1 MVDVILVNTRQKDFK
16 QGIYSLGNSRKNQPL
31 DLVLIAA
38 VLEEQKLK
46 VKIVDANLLQI
57 SHQRVAQEI
66 EADKPKMV
74 IINTAAID
82 RWECPLPTI
91 KQPQLLAAAIKNAYP
106 KTLLITIG
114 PHGTVSPEWVLNNLK
129 ATDILVRG
137 EPEITVKDIATNI
150 PLKKILGI
158 SYRVKGKIF
167 HNPDRPYLEDLNS
180 LPIPAYHLLPMKLYG
195 PLSDHFNGENLKGA
209 THPFSILL
217 TSRGCP
223 GLCTFCFKKM
233 YQDKK
238 TFRARSAAKVVEEI
252 ALLHQ
257 KFDVK
262 AVYIQDLSFC
272 IDNQRVIDICNLII
286 AKKIKISWGCEAR
299 FDNITSQMAQT
310 MTKAGCAFINF
321 GLESG
326 SQNIINLCR
335 KNIPIP
341 VAEKAIAACQKTGIA
356 VGVFKLL
363 GLPGET
369 RQTFIQTLEF
379 IVRNKLPIP
388 YPFPINLP
396 TPYPGTEL
404 HRQAELQ
411 FKTKISWEDAP
422 KYAGRVGTDFFEKV
436 SLPEIQ
442 RLTYQHKLKQLGKS
456 PNRHYLKLLFLEKL
470 GKFFAQ

>member
-1 MVDVILVNTRQKDFK
+1 MIDAVLVNTRQKNFN

-31 DLVLIAA
+31 DLALIAA

-46 VKIVDANLLQI
+46 VRIIDANLLQI
-57 SHQRVAQEI
+57 SHQRIAHEIAQN
-66 EADKPKMV
+66 KPRLV
-74 IINTAAID
+74 IINTASID

-91 KQPQLLAAAIKNAYP
+91 KQPQLLAAALKNTYP
-106 KTLLITIG
+106 KALLIVIG
-114 PHGTVSPEWVLNNLK
+114 PHGTVSPEWVLTK
-129 ATDILVRG
+129 CPDIDILVRG
-137 EPEITVKDIATNI
+137 EPEMTIKDIAANI

-158 SYRVKGKIF
+158 SYRLKGKF
-167 HNPDRPYLEDLNS
+167 VHNPDRPYLIDLDL

-195 PLSDHFNGENLKGA
+195 PLSDHFNGENLTGA

-233 YQDKK
+233 YQQKK
-238 TFRARSAAKVVEEI
+238 TFRSRSSEKVIEEI
-252 ALLHQ
+252 EMLAK
-257 KFDVK
+257 KFGVK
-262 AVYIQDLSFC
+262 AIYIQDLNFC
-272 IDNQRVIDICNLII
+272 IDKQRVINICNLII
-286 AKKIKISWGCEAR
+286 TKNIKISWGCEAR
-299 FDNITSQMAQT
+299 FDNITLPLAQT
-310 MTKAGCAFINF
+310 MAKAGCAFINF

-341 VAEKAIAACQKTGIA
+341 VAEKAIADCQKVGIA

-369 RQTFIQTLEF
+369 RQTFIETLEF
-379 IVRNKLPIP
+379 MVRNKLPIS

-404 HRQAELQ
+404 HRQAESQ

-422 KYAGRVGTDFFEKV
+422 KYAGRVGTDFFDKV
-436 SLPEIQ
+436 SLPTIQ
-442 RLTYQHKLKQLGKS
+442 RLTYQYKLKQLGKS
-456 PNRHYLKLLFLEKL
+456 FNRHYFKLLFLEKFR
-470 GKFFAQ
+470 KFLAK